1 MKKKGKARTYAYE
14 KNCEM
19 LAFYYAIFSNRIRRG
34 LNAANARKE
43 ACDAVE
49 LRYNISKGR
58 LLNIIS
64 EQNYSQSV
72 NIGLFRD
79 RVLTL
84 IVDLKCANNEMDDAK
99 EKNNKLIALLKECI
113 EDEG

>member
-1 MKKKGKARTYAYE
+1 MGKKGKPHTYAYE

-19 LAFYYAIFSNRIRRG
+19 LAFYYAIFSNRVRQG
-34 LNAANARKE
+34 MNSANARKE

-64 EQNYSQSV
+64 EQNYSRSV
-72 NIGLFRD
+72 NIRTFREK
-79 RVLTL
+79 TL
-84 IVDLKCANNEMDDAK
+84 ALIDELRCANSEMDEARR
-99 EKNNKLIALLKECI
+99 KNDQLIALLKECA
-113 EDEG
+113 DEG